1 MRSSDPAGDNLESL
15 NRGQIAQDA
24 TSIRASSPD
33 IDIFDSAAKDELSD
47 VISNIAETWLVN
59 TFEIFESDAFKQ
71 LPVIGSV
78 ASLVKAGSSIRD
90 SLFAR
95 KLQMFMEG
103 VGSIDQRS
111 REKFVQKISSG
122 RATKKVGESLLLL
135 LDKFDDMAKPAI
147 LGRIVRA
154 AILGDIEYDESLKLG
169 AIVNRVYLADLL
181 ALPLTEKDMGIDFD
195 VAESLASAG
204 LLKRRIESNIY
215 SQQDG
220 DEASLTFYEMNNLGR
235 IRSGFLA
242 DD

>member
-1 MRSSDPAGDNLESL
+1 
-15 NRGQIAQDA
+15 
-24 TSIRASSPD
+24 
-33 IDIFDSAAKDELSD
+33 
-47 VISNIAETWLVN
+47 
-59 TFEIFESDAFKQ
+59 
-71 LPVIGSV
+71 
-78 ASLVKAGSSIRD
+78 
-90 SLFAR
+90 
-95 KLQMFMEG
+95 MEG

-169 AIVNRVYLADLL
+169 AIVNRVYLDDLL

-235 IRSGFLA
+235 ILSGFLA
-242 DD
+242 GN